1 MLYLNL
7 LINIIPLL
15 AIIPLIAAFFLPFY
29 RMETSNKIV
38 NTRKITDY
46 INQETSIKN
55 IQYIYLD
62 KIKIENITIFKNY
75 NAANSGNILSTKN
88 EKTTQIFELDDLKS
102 DTNTVKL
109 LKTVLALL
117 IILII
122 GCVIQLILNVFSNK
136 LFHDLV
142 SLLILLLS
150 VLTIGLVAYIGKSL
164 DFDVDTGAI
173 LCFVFLSIIFLKEA
187 LTNKIIKNVSQN
199 VLIDKGK

>member
-29 RMETSNKIV
+29 STTSRHPQNSAIEIRVYVYLTKVEIILY
-38 NTRKITDY
+38 NIFTK
-46 INQETSIKN
+46 KN
-55 IQYIYLD
+55 VQAEVLSLD
-62 KIKIENITIFKNY
+62 NDN
-75 NAANSGNILSTKN
+75 
-88 EKTTQIFELDDLKS
+88 
-102 DTNTVKL
+102 NTVKL
-109 LKTVLALL
+109 LNTVLALL

-122 GCVIQLILNVFSNK
+122 GCVIQIILNVFSNK

-150 VLTIGLVAYIGKSL
+150 VLTIGLVSYIKS
-164 DFDVDTGAI
+164 DKKYEIDTGAI

-187 LTNKIIKNVSQN
+187 LTNKIIKNIIKNIQ
-199 VLIDKGK
+199 